1 MLALDCQKHLVHVPF
16 VSEPRMPATELI
28 GILLAEFTAPLANGF
43 IGHDHATLKQQ
54 LLDIAVTQAERKYS
68 QTA

>member
-1 MLALDCQKHLVHVPF
+1 
-16 VSEPRMPATELI
+16 MPATELI